1 MSKKNPSRPRTKTP
15 PQSEQPTVV
24 QRDGLRELVESVV
37 IAFVLAF
44 LFRTFEAEAFVIP
57 TGSMAPTLM
66 GQHKD
71 LRCANC
77 SYSFRVSAS
86 EEESRRGGPPQTVT
100 SAICPICRYQMD
112 FAAGGRDE
120 RVRHAT
126 SKGDRI
132 LVAKFPYEFSDPR
145 RWDVAVFKNPGEGK
159 QNYIKR
165 VVGLP
170 NEIVVVCHGDIHT
183 AKDGL
188 PFEPADATAVAELQ
202 KLGKLEIE
210 RKPPAKVEAMLQVV
224 HDNDYLP
231 AGLDSRWEPQ
241 TPGWQPV
248 DEGRAFTY
256 DGGFKEGGAPADALM
271 VYNHKVPPPEFW
283 AGRRRRTSANGDGI
297 DPQLIT
303 DFYAYNTN
311 EARGSYPVSPKILG
325 TNWVGDLAVDCRV
338 DVEGGEGE
346 LILQLVEGGVVF
358 ECRIDVAT
366 GAARLLAPGD
376 KADAREAQTAVRGPG
391 DYRLR
396 FANVDDQLLLWVN
409 GKVVDFDGRYGP
421 LGPPVPDVNDLLPAR
436 LGAKGVAARF
446 SELRIL
452 RDVYYIAVE
461 RGGHDTGEEP
471 REAGFFHHPASWRD
485 LAAAPAIVLPLAA
498 DRYMVCGDNS
508 PRSYDSRMWMGYDEE
523 TNEIEYYV
531 KRDLLI
537 GKAVYIYWP
546 HGLPIPGLP
555 DRSWTQLI
563 PNIPRMGFVR

>member
-1 MSKKNPSRPRTKTP
+1 MSKKNPPRPRAKNP
-15 PQSEQPTVV
+15 PEVEQIKVSP
-24 QRDGLRELVESVV
+24 RDSLREMVESVV

-77 SYSFRVSAS
+77 NYPYRVSAS
-86 EEESRRGGPPQTVT
+86 EEESRRGGRPQTVT
-100 SAICPICRYQMD
+100 SAICPICRYQMN
-112 FAAGGRDE
+112 FGPGGRDE
-120 RVRHAT
+120 QVQHAT

-132 LVAKFPYEFSDPR
+132 IVAKFPYEFSEPR
-145 RWDVAVFKNPGEGK
+145 RWDVAVFKNPGEAK

-170 NEIVVVCHGDIHT
+170 NETVVVCHGDIHT
-183 AKDGL
+183 AKNEL
-188 PFEPADATAVAELQ
+188 SFSFADATAVAELQ
-202 KLGKLEIE
+202 KSGALQIE
-210 RKPPAKVEAMLQVV
+210 RKPPEKVEAMLQVV

-231 AGLDSRWEPQ
+231 PGLSPRWEPQ
-241 TPGWQPV
+241 TPGWAPA
-248 DEGRAFTY
+248 DDGRSFAF
-256 DGGFKEGGAPADALM
+256 DGSFEQDGAAADALM
-271 VYNHKVPPPEFW
+271 VYNHKVPPPDFW
-283 AGRRRRTSANGDGI
+283 AGPRRQETPADDGI

-311 EARGSYPVSPKILG
+311 EAHGGYPVPAKMLG
-325 TNWVGDLAVDCRV
+325 THWVGDLAVECRA

-346 LILQLVEGGVVF
+346 LILQLVEGGIVF
-358 ECRIDVAT
+358 ECRIDVAS
-366 GAARLLAPGD
+366 GVASFQLPGRD
-376 KADAREAQTAVRGPG
+376 EDGREVQTTVRGPG
-391 DYRLR
+391 RYRLR

-409 GKVVDFDGRYGP
+409 GRAIEFDGRYGP
-421 LGPPVPDVNDLLPAR
+421 LGPPVPDLNDLMPVR
-436 LGAKGVAARF
+436 LGTSALAARF
-446 SELRIL
+446 SELRVL

-461 RGGHDTGEEP
+461 RGSHETSEAP
-471 REAGFFHHPASWRD
+471 RSLDFFYTPARWRE
-485 LAAAPAIVLPLAA
+485 LAESPAIALPLAA
-498 DRYMVCGDNS
+498 DRFMVCGDNS

-523 TNEIEYYV
+523 TNETEYYV

-546 HGLPIPGLP
+546 HGLPIPGLG